1 MENIFTFH
9 KTVRGYSHVTRDIP
23 CEDSSL
29 SYADENGDFQIAVV
43 CDGHGDPACLR
54 SAYGSKALSEI
65 ATDCLKEYALGVLS
79 DEEYKKSNREELL
92 LEKSQNILVRRLTD
106 IIISKWYDRIFA
118 DLKEHPLTEEDIA
131 SSGRY
136 QPYYEKGERLEHVY
150 GTTLIAALH
159 MDDLLLLLQQGDGR
173 CDVFFE
179 DGTVEQPIPWDDRC
193 FENVTTSMCD
203 EDVTS
208 SIRHQ
213 VLDLKKRPVIAC
225 YMGSDGVEDS
235 YIDMEGT
242 HSFYRALS
250 VKIAR
255 EGTEGLEEYLEGY
268 LPEFSQRGSGDDVS
282 VAGIVSITSLAA
294 YADHME
300 KQNLIYNVESSYKIY
315 SSKLMSMEQKH
326 QFLKKKMEDL
336 GKKTENAR
344 ARYRELEEKRADTQ
358 KRLDEIQN
366 NIDKEEQE
374 LNGAPN
380 EKELG
385 LDSINLDTIKFGSRE
400 LMEGL
405 QESFQKVLGTF
416 RDKHQDNLSQLQN
429 RQKSGRSFMKKV
441 LEGLQGAQTDV
452 DAAIAAYERARA
464 EFEEYDARYQ
474 SVLAEVRRLE
484 KEKEKL
490 EDESTKEVLTKVEP
504 VAVDAP
510 EVSEKVAE
518 PVKEPVTREK
528 VEATVRQVMRDM
540 TQKEGTIPIEDGD
553 APLPETDNTPVEKTV
568 DNCENTENG
577 STEQE

>member
-1 MENIFTFH
+1 M
-9 KTVRGYSHVTRDIP
+9 
-23 CEDSSL
+23 

-225 YMGSDGVEDS
+225 YMGSDGMR
-235 YIDMEGT
+235 IPI
-242 HSFYRALS
+242 L
-250 VKIAR
+250 IWR
-255 EGTEGLEEYLEGY
+255 EPIPFTV
-268 LPEFSQRGSGDDVS
+268 P
-282 VAGIVSITSLAA
+282 
-294 YADHME
+294 
-300 KQNLIYNVESSYKIY
+300 
-315 SSKLMSMEQKH
+315 
-326 QFLKKKMEDL
+326 FLWKKS
-336 GKKTENAR
+336 A
-344 ARYRELEEKRADTQ
+344 
-358 KRLDEIQN
+358 
-366 NIDKEEQE
+366 
-374 LNGAPN
+374 
-380 EKELG
+380 EKELKVWR
-385 LDSINLDTIKFGSRE
+385 SIWKGICRSSVRGEAETMFLLRE
-400 LMEGL
+400 L
-405 QESFQKVLGTF
+405 
-416 RDKHQDNLSQLQN
+416 
-429 RQKSGRSFMKKV
+429 
-441 LEGLQGAQTDV
+441 
-452 DAAIAAYERARA
+452 
-464 EFEEYDARYQ
+464 
-474 SVLAEVRRLE
+474 
-484 KEKEKL
+484 
-490 EDESTKEVLTKVEP
+490 
-504 VAVDAP
+504 
-510 EVSEKVAE
+510 
-518 PVKEPVTREK
+518 
-528 VEATVRQVMRDM
+528 
-540 TQKEGTIPIEDGD
+540 
-553 APLPETDNTPVEKTV
+553 
-568 DNCENTENG
+568 
-577 STEQE
+577 